1 MGYIVNH
8 LRLKPCKIK
17 MTIVHD
23 LIDDFDIPGL
33 RQYLKTKLAKDIDKP
48 NDDGVYPIEYVVSKY
63 DPENHNMNTRSVLI
77 QTLLN
82 KGCKMDVELLKE
94 IMEEQPEGKVKQFI
108 SMVLEMKPNKQ
119 RDRFA
124 RYEHHDEHI
133 REQTS
138 HLRSVNRGNISGFR
152 QMMMPKS
159 NYSDTEL
166 LQLQT
171 IAERNGVLTTPTN
184 HLALRII
191 RHLENTLKEY
201 GHYD

>member
-1 MGYIVNH
+1 
-8 LRLKPCKIK
+8 

-33 RQYLKTKLAKDIDKP
+33 RQYLKMKLAKDVDKP
-48 NDDGVYPIEYVVSKY
+48 NEDGVYPIEYVVSKY
-63 DPENHNMNTRSVLI
+63 DPEKHNMKTRCVLV

-82 KGCKMDVELLKE
+82 KGFKMDSKLLKE

-108 SMVLEMKPNKQ
+108 EMVLSMKPNKQ
-119 RDRFA
+119 KDRFA
-124 RYEHHDEHI
+124 RHEQRDEHI

-138 HLRSVNRGNISGFR
+138 HLRNSNRGNVSGFR

-166 LQLQT
+166 LQLQA
-171 IAERNGVLTTPTN
+171 IAERNGILTIPTN

-191 RHLENTLKEY
+191 SHLENTLKEY
-201 GHYD
+201 GHYN